1 MIFFGM
7 VSGNSKHTYA
17 IGNCIN
23 WLKNAIKCSFR
34 KVTVW
39 SNFTEFSNSG
49 HMTNA
54 VLTIRLLHWAWLS
67 LRYCFTVPPRFS
79 KSLNFLQIFF
89 VQHSL
94 IYRFFSIC
102 SIHPSI
108 FHTLY
113 NMTTKYPPYLNK
125 IIINEKIG
133 HSCARCLPAF
143 QRIQPGL
150 AQILNFSYNR

>member
-39 SNFTEFSNSG
+39 SNFTEFSNFG
-49 HMTNA
+49 HITNA

-67 LRYCFTVPPRFS
+67 LRYCFTVPPPHREAPTQLRIDFGQVQFS
-79 KSLNFLQIFF
+79 QYILGCCVPGSHWTLQKVDVIDVLTLVVSDMSDSCDWCIETWWFYN
-89 VQHSL
+89 L
-94 IYRFFSIC
+94 WNITMIIYKFI
-102 SIHPSI
+102 
-108 FHTLY
+108 
-113 NMTTKYPPYLNK
+113 
-125 IIINEKIG
+125 
-133 HSCARCLPAF
+133 
-143 QRIQPGL
+143 
-150 AQILNFSYNR
+150 